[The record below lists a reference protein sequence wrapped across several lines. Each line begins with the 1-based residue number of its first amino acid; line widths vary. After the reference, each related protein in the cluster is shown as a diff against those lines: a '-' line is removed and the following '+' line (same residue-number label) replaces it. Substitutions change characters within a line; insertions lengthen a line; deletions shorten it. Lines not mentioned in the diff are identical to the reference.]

1 MSVYKEEHSGMEA
14 AKGTTFNN
22 CLLNLAVK
30 EFITHT
36 YTATHLLTKSTMVT
50 QLKSASEYD
59 NALASGDKLVVVDFF
74 ATWCGPCK
82 MIAPMIEKFAE
93 HYSDASF
100 YKLDVDEVSDVAQ
113 KAEVSSMP
121 TLVFYKGGKE
131 VTRVVGANPAA
142 IKQAIASNV

>member
-1 MSVYKEEHSGMEA
+1 MLSSKNY
-14 AKGTTFNN
+14 TR
-22 CLLNLAVK
+22 
-30 EFITHT
+30 THT
-36 YTATHLLTKSTMVT
+36 RESTISLNNTSIMVT

-59 NALASGDKLVVVDFF
+59 TALASGDKLVVVDFF

-93 HYSDASF
+93 QYSDAAF

-121 TLVFYKGGKE
+121 TLIFYKGGKE

>member
-1 MSVYKEEHSGMEA
+1 
-14 AKGTTFNN
+14 
-22 CLLNLAVK
+22 
-30 EFITHT
+30 
-36 YTATHLLTKSTMVT
+36 MVT

-93 HYSDASF
+93 QYSDAAF

-113 KAEVSSMP
+113 KTEVSSMP
-121 TLVFYKGGKE
+121 TLIFYKGGKE
-131 VTRVVGANPAA
+131 ITRVVGANPAA

>member
-1 MSVYKEEHSGMEA
+1 
-14 AKGTTFNN
+14 
-22 CLLNLAVK
+22 
-30 EFITHT
+30 
-36 YTATHLLTKSTMVT
+36 MVT

-82 MIAPMIEKFAE
+82 MIAPMIEKFSE
-93 HYSDASF
+93 QYSDATF

-121 TLVFYKGGKE
+121 TLIFYKSGKE